1 LLISIFKAVA
11 ATSSLQMSSLDNDP
25 SEVDFSGKMAAHV
38 TLAGSEW
45 FYERSIRSKEEIS
58 SPGPLSTGV
67 RTSSKTPF
75 FYVRS
80 CFDHFF
86 SNDMI

>member
-1 LLISIFKAVA
+1 LISIFQAVA

-67 RTSSKTPF
+67 RKEFKEQSCTF
-75 FYVRS
+75 FIRAA
-80 CFDHFF
+80 DHLLK
-86 SNDMI
+86 DMI